1 MSVVFKFQLFHIL
14 LIDGGYEEI
23 SRIFLKL
30 KSNVF
35 FSEHNKDGYL
45 DSADESV
52 HTNEDVL
59 DPWGESVQL
68 GPLVDPVTDDS
79 NVVASI
85 TGGDI
90 VLKCLIFSWLMSLLL
105 AFNLEYSQSRV

>member
-45 DSADESV
+45 DSADKSV
-52 HTNEDVL
+52 HTVPLACSSSGVEANEDVL

-90 VLKCLIFSWLMSLLL
+90 VLKCLIFS
-105 AFNLEYSQSRV
+105 

>member
-1 MSVVFKFQLFHIL
+1 MF
-14 LIDGGYEEI
+14 
-23 SRIFLKL
+23 
-30 KSNVF
+30 F

-45 DSADESV
+45 DPADKSV
-52 HTNEDVL
+52 HTVPHACSSSGVEANEDGL

-68 GPLVDPVTDDS
+68 GPQVDPVTDDS

-90 VLKCLIFSWLMSLLL
+90 ILKCFIFS
-105 AFNLEYSQSRV
+105 

>member
-1 MSVVFKFQLFHIL
+1 MPQACSSSGV
-14 LIDGGYEEI
+14 E
-23 SRIFLKL
+23 
-30 KSNVF
+30 
-35 FSEHNKDGYL
+35 
-45 DSADESV
+45 A
-52 HTNEDVL
+52 NEDVL

-68 GPLVDPVTDDS
+68 GPPVDQVTDDS